1 MKYLMC
7 VNKKTLL
14 IVFMVMMNVNAIL
27 AENNEEKTVENQE
40 EKNTDKEISQED
52 REIIKDLDILEN
64 LDMFQDVEVD
74 FLKDYKMIDEDIN
87 NEVKT
92 DE

>member
-1 MKYLMC
+1 
-7 VNKKTLL
+7 
-14 IVFMVMMNVNAIL
+14 MVMMNVNAIL